1 MSYKFYI
8 IILFFVF
15 VGCDRTELDF
25 SNTLNEKNE
34 IVGESITL
42 KNLEYKNLIKNEL
55 TNIKVYSIDSS
66 LQRGYYIKDIDY
78 NFFDT
83 VQIQGKFSS
92 DFLSLRLKEKLK
104 NKEQIRIGA
113 LGTSITSGAHTLDHY
128 YNNSDKDTYPY
139 LISKMLK
146 YRNLIM
152 CFSISIFCISKYW
165 NSNYQI
171 SVR

>member
-1 MSYKFYI
+1 MSYKLYV

-66 LQRGYYIKDIDY
+66 LQREYYIKDIDY
-78 NFFDT
+78 VIEGNKIRRTVNSSIPNF
-83 VQIQGKFSS
+83 INPSC
-92 DFLSLRLKEKLK
+92 
-104 NKEQIRIGA
+104 
-113 LGTSITSGAHTLDHY
+113 Y
-128 YNNSDKDTYPY
+128 
-139 LISKMLK
+139 
-146 YRNLIM
+146 
-152 CFSISIFCISKYW
+152 
-165 NSNYQI
+165 
-171 SVR
+171 